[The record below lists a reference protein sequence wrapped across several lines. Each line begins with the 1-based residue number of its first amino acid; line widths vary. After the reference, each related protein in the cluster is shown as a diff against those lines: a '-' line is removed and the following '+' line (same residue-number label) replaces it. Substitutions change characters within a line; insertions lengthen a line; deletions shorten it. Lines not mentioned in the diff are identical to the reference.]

1 MSERGLSPMT
11 GHSPLRQAYA
21 GACERTY
28 SM

>member
-1 MSERGLSPMT
+1 MSERGLSPIA
-11 GHSPLRQAYA
+11 GDSPHRGSYA